1 MIERCS
7 LRLSVVVQL
16 FWDLTCCRIVLTG
29 STFLGLSC
37 DPVWRCYCVI
47 VYLPRYHW
55 SHICIYIYIFIC
67 IRYRYCHYLPLQKL
81 LPRLKNA
88 SRAIPCI
95 AGCTRGQRERC
106 WCESLNFGGFGRCD
120 FQCHPPEF
128 PVRHLCER
136 WQLQMRFCFRGIENN
151 SWQGAAW
158 ISLF

>member
-1 MIERCS
+1 MIEGCS

-37 DPVWRCYCVI
+37 DPAWRCYGVI
-47 VYLPRYHW
+47 CLSTPLPLE
-55 SHICIYIYIFIC
+55 SHMHIYIYIYC
-67 IRYRYCHYLPLQKL
+67 NRYCYYIPFVETTPQT
-81 LPRLKNA
+81 KNA
-88 SRAIPCI
+88 SRAIPCT

-106 WCESLNFGGFGRCD
+106 WCESLNYGGLGRCD

-136 WQLQMRFCFRGIENN
+136 WQLQMRFCFRG
-151 SWQGAAW
+151 
-158 ISLF
+158 